1 MWQIPVFSQSRR
13 PHTSDP
19 LTFVPVL
26 ALLNLMLVRG
36 SCWEFIVIIFKNR
49 CFPPGRNKLEG
60 PANEGT

>member
-1 MWQIPVFSQSRR
+1 
-13 PHTSDP
+13 
-19 LTFVPVL
+19 
-26 ALLNLMLVRG
+26 MLVRG